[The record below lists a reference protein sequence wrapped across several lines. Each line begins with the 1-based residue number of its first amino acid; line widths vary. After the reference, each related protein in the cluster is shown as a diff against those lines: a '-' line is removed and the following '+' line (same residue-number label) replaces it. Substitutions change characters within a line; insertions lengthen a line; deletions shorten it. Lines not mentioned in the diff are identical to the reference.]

1 MKEHGTNR
9 LLDEFIGEIREKASD
24 WPELLEIFENCYQNT
39 LNTTVHQMADGTT
52 HVITG
57 DIPAMWL
64 RDSAAQLRPYIFPA
78 KKNRELQEI
87 IAGLV
92 RRQFFYICI
101 DGYANAF
108 NEEPN
113 GACWEKD
120 DPDQNP
126 WVWERKFEVD
136 SLCYPVQ
143 LAWLLWK
150 NTGCVSQFDDN
161 FQKGAKRILEIF
173 RTEQYHEERS
183 LYRFQRT
190 GSYFQDTLSR
200 EGKGALVKSG
210 TGLIWSGFRP
220 SDDACTYGYLI
231 PSNMFAVVILGY
243 LEEIERE
250 YWKDTQMEMETRTLR
265 EQVYE
270 AVEKEGK
277 TRTEEF
283 GMIYAYETDGWE
295 MDDIVEIPE
304 EKDGICVDTEGNE
317 LTVQKADG
325 IQYVHVTDI
334 PAMGHKVILF
344 KEGELPKKNTAF
356 AVNGKNIETPF
367 YSISLNDYGQIT
379 RLYDKE
385 QEREVL
391 AQGERGNVLQTFE
404 DKPIDNDAWDI
415 DIFYQ
420 QKMREITELTS
431 FEVTQCGPL
440 RLVIHMGWKY
450 MNTVIGQD
458 MILYSTDR
466 RIDFKTDVDFH
477 ERQQLLKAAFCVDIR
492 STYATYDIQYGN
504 VRRPNHWNTSWD
516 QARFESVGHRFA
528 DLSERD
534 YGVAL
539 LNDCKYGY
547 DVKDNVMRISLLRSG
562 LQPDHIQDVGRH
574 EFTYSLLP
582 HKGDFVEGKVV
593 ETAYRLNNPADV
605 VKGADRNSDSFF
617 TLDNSQVEVDAVK
630 RSEDGKYLVV
640 RFHDFAGSRQKVCV
654 SPTFAYQAWAKS
666 DLMER
671 PTEDFRNDAVK
682 LELHPYEIKTVL
694 FQIQK

>member
-1 MKEHGTNR
+1 
-9 LLDEFIGEIREKASD
+9 
-24 WPELLEIFENCYQNT
+24 
-39 LNTTVHQMADGTT
+39 
-52 HVITG
+52 
-57 DIPAMWL
+57 
-64 RDSAAQLRPYIFPA
+64 
-78 KKNRELQEI
+78 
-87 IAGLV
+87 
-92 RRQFFYICI
+92 
-101 DGYANAF
+101 
-108 NEEPN
+108 
-113 GACWEKD
+113 
-120 DPDQNP
+120 
-126 WVWERKFEVD
+126 
-136 SLCYPVQ
+136 
-143 LAWLLWK
+143 
-150 NTGCVSQFDDN
+150 
-161 FQKGAKRILEIF
+161 
-173 RTEQYHEERS
+173 
-183 LYRFQRT
+183 
-190 GSYFQDTLSR
+190 
-200 EGKGALVKSG
+200 
-210 TGLIWSGFRP
+210 
-220 SDDACTYGYLI
+220 
-231 PSNMFAVVILGY
+231 
-243 LEEIERE
+243 
-250 YWKDTQMEMETRTLR
+250 
-265 EQVYE
+265 
-270 AVEKEGK
+270 
-277 TRTEEF
+277 
-283 GMIYAYETDGWE
+283 MIYAYETDGWE
-295 MDDIVEIPE
+295 MNDIVGIPE
-304 EKDGICVDTEGNE
+304 EKNGICVDTEGNE

-547 DVKDNVMRISLLRSG
+547 DVKDNAMRISLLRSG

-605 VKGADRNSDSFF
+605 VKGEDRNSDSFF

-654 SPTFAYQAWAKS
+654 SPTFAYQAWAES